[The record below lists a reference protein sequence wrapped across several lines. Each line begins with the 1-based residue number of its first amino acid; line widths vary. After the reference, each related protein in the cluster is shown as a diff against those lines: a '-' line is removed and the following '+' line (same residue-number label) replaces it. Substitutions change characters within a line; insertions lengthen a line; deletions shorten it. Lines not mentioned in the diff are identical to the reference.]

1 MHHASLQ
8 SESGVKALVSW
19 ILKRDDVAVASQA
32 KGARYPS
39 AVIAAALAQSME
51 LHVATID
58 PKSVQRRSLSVQR
71 DGDLIEVDI
80 PHLPAAPAHEMMVVI
95 RIDFELD
102 GGAAALQRADQTGA
116 HQFLHVAIHGRM

>member
-1 MHHASLQ
+1 MAKL
-8 SESGVKALVSW
+8 A
-19 ILKRDDVAVASQA
+19 AVAA
-32 KGARYPS
+32 AR
-39 AVIAAALAQSME
+39 AQSVQ

-58 PKSVQRRSLSVQR
+58 PKAVQRRSLSVQCH
-71 DGDLIEVDI
+71 GDLIEVDV

-102 GGAAALQRADQTGA
+102 GGAAAFQRADQTGA